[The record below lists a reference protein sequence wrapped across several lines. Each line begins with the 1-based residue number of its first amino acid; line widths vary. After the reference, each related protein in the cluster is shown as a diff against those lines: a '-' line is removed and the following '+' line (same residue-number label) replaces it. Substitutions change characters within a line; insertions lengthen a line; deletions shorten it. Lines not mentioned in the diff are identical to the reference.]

1 MFDSTHLHCTVAEG
15 VVVATIKCEKIGEYE
30 ATVLQT
36 ELTDFVKGFGWK
48 VALDFA
54 QVQLLASVG
63 LGLLVTVNKQC
74 KSNKGKLALF
84 NLNDNLMTLLR
95 ITKLNTGLTIS
106 KSQEEAV
113 KAAK

>member
-1 MFDSTHLHCTVAEG
+1 MFDSTHLTCTASEG

-36 ELTDFVKGFGWK
+36 EISDFVKGFGWK
-48 VALDFA
+48 LAMDFA

-74 KSNKGKLALF
+74 RSNKGKLALY
-84 NLNDNLMTLLR
+84 NVNDNLMNLLR
-95 ITKLNTGLTIS
+95 ITKLNTGLTIC
-106 KSQEEAV
+106 KTRDDAV

>member
-1 MFDSTHLHCTVAEG
+1 MFESTHLHCTVADG

-36 ELTDFVKGFGWK
+36 ELQDFIKGFAWK
-48 VALDFA
+48 VAMDFA

-63 LGLLVTVNKQC
+63 LGLLVTINKTC
-74 KSNKGKLALF
+74 KANKGKAALY
-84 NLNDNLMTLLR
+84 NLNDNLINLLK
-95 ITKLNTGLTIS
+95 ITRLNTGLTICR
-106 KSQEEAV
+106 SQDEAV